1 MTKSKQMTFKRFIT
15 MGFLAAL
22 VAACQDQDHKVA
34 NHSNEDQSE
43 IYQPNWESLAEHD
56 EAPEWF
62 ADSKLGI
69 YFHWGVY
76 SVPAFGSEWYPWYM
90 YRPDDNKIAKHHK
103 ETYGDPS
110 EFNYHDFVPDF
121 TAEEF
126 DAENWAQLF
135 QDAGAKFAGP
145 VAQHHDGFA
154 MWDSKVNP
162 WNAADR
168 GPKQDIT
175 GKLANSLKSRGL
187 KLITTFHH
195 ARNGQRYA
203 ADSTQWGGFASHFTY
218 DPRYATSSTDPDLS
232 KLYGNLPEGEFDQYW
247 FDQLKEVIDQ
257 YSPDIIWFDTWLNMI
272 PESYRQQFAAYYLN
286 EAKKKNQEVVIA
298 YKQNDMPKSLGILD
312 IEQGGKKD
320 LSETVWLT
328 DVTLGKRSWSYIEG
342 QEYKPAELVIRN
354 MIDVWSKNGI
364 VLLNV
369 SPTAKGVINQEQR
382 TVLAEIG
389 SWMKS
394 NGEAVYGTRPF
405 DVYGFGDA
413 HAAEGH
419 FGGQSAT
426 VEYTARDGRF
436 LKSKDGK
443 FLYLFMLGKPEVG
456 SDIEIKQ
463 LAEFEYF
470 PSRGVK
476 KITVLESGKEV
487 EWKMI
492 DQRFHLTI
500 PDDKMNDIA
509 TVFKF
514 ELN

>member
-1 MTKSKQMTFKRFIT
+1 MTLKSFLVFGFIASLKV
-15 MGFLAAL
+15 F
-22 VAACQDQDHKVA
+22 CQDTEKKLQAIK
-34 NHSNEDQSE
+34 EDQLWHPYE
-43 IYQPNWESLAEHD
+43 QNWESLAKYE

-90 YRPDDNKIAKHHK
+90 YRSDGNKIAKHHL
-103 ETYGDPS
+103 ETYGDPAD
-110 EFNYHDFVPDF
+110 FNYHDFVPDF
-121 TAEEF
+121 TAEHF
-126 DAENWAQLF
+126 DAEEWAQLF
-135 QDAGAKFAGP
+135 KDTGAKFGGP
-145 VAQHHDGFA
+145 VAEHHDGFA

-162 WNAADR
+162 WNAANR

-175 GKLANSLKSRGL
+175 GKLAASLKSRGL

-195 ARNGQRYA
+195 ARNSQRYA
-203 ADSTQWGGFASHFTY
+203 EDSTQWGGFASHYTY
-218 DPRYATSSTDPDLS
+218 NPRFATSSTDPDIS
-232 KLYGNLPEGEFDQYW
+232 KLYGNLPKGEFDQYW
-247 FDQLKEVIDQ
+247 YDQLKEVIDQ

-272 PESYRQQFAAYYLN
+272 PESYRQKFAAYYLN

-320 LSETVWLT
+320 LSESVWLT
-328 DVTLGKRSWSYIEG
+328 DVTLSKGSWCYVQG

-364 VLLNV
+364 VLLNI
-369 SPTAKGVINQEQR
+369 SPTSKGIINQEQR
-382 TVLAEIG
+382 DILGDIG
-389 SWMKS
+389 VWMKA

-413 HAAEGH
+413 HAGEGH

-426 VEYTARDGRF
+426 VEYSSRDGRF

-443 FLYLFMLGKPEVG
+443 YLYLFMLGKPEVG
-456 SDIEIKQ
+456 TQIEIKQ

-470 PSRGVK
+470 PAKGIN

-487 EWKMI
+487 DWELR
-492 DQRFHLTI
+492 DQRFYLSV

-514 ELN
+514 ELK